1 MKKTARILV
10 LTASL
15 ALLLALVSTASAG
28 SDKCHKHDP
37 DCPTTTTVP
46 PTTTTT
52 TTTVVPGSLGVGLS
66 CADYATLNGGVFE
79 VESWDTNIE
88 SQFPPSASPE
98 SFRLTSGRNACIDI
112 SGTTGGSFTV
122 KVTSVDPEPK
132 KNTILYALI
141 KDSHPGDHCGTAE
154 GDPRSALNLNLE
166 NETDGEIVDGEIVDV
181 PAATL
186 NACGTGYAE
195 AEVQGNE
202 VVNPT
207 IDRDDTPDPL
217 AFMLGI
223 TGKPGITAS
232 ITLTYTPPAD

>member
-37 DCPTTTTVP
+37 DCTTTTTVP
-46 PTTTTT
+46 PTTT

-66 CADYATLNGGVFE
+66 CADYAALNEGHFE
-79 VESWDTNIE
+79 VRSWDTDIE
-88 SQFPPSASPE
+88 SQFPAPASPKPL
-98 SFRLTSGRNACIDI
+98 RLTSGNNACIDI

-122 KVTSVDPEPK
+122 TVTSVDPEPR

-141 KDSHPGDHCGTAE
+141 KDSHPGDHCGTAQ
-154 GDPRSALNLNLE
+154 GDSGSALNLNLK
-166 NETDGEIVDGEIVDV
+166 NETDGEIVDV

-223 TGKPGITAS
+223 TGRPGITAS
-232 ITLTYTPPAD
+232 ITLTYAPTYTPPSN